1 MFSIWEQQSFL
12 KFDYIIIG
20 SGITGLSSALF
31 LKQKHP
37 HKSIAVLERGILPSG
52 ASTKNAGFACIGSF
66 TEKQYD
72 LNLMGQD
79 LFLQLIEKRVY
90 GLELLRKTLGDT
102 HIDFQQHG
110 GYELITNNQP
120 EIETEQI
127 DELNSVL
134 SHIFNKP
141 LFQIQNDLISKFG
154 FNQVKQIIV
163 NSYEGQID
171 TGKML
176 SSLIDKVTASGIR
189 IITGCNVE
197 SIDDAPSGVTIQ
209 AKVLLNNQDID
220 TQFTCSNVIICTNA
234 FLKKWIPDEDI
245 EPGRGQVICTKP
257 INNLKFKGVFSIEEG
272 YYYFRNYNNRIIFG
286 GGRNRD
292 FKGENTSLFG
302 LTDTVQQSLEYY
314 LKEII
319 VPNSPVEIEYRWS
332 GIMGFGKIKHPII
345 KQVSNNVFAAGRLN
359 GMGIA
364 IGMAVAQDITRIV
377 E

>member
-377 E
+377 K